1 VGRSYEPCTVTPG
14 VCRLASFLLRRFVY
28 FAALVVVATSIA
40 YFLAATQ
47 LNPRSNYQGRNP
59 PPPPAV
65 VDAQLDA
72 INMNDK
78 TPVLERF
85 TTWAGGVVQGDFGR
99 TIDNGSVNDE
109 MNRRMWVSLRLLL
122 IGSLIGTM
130 VGVLA
135 GAWGAIRQYKF
146 SDQAMTLLAFVLLST
161 PTVVL
166 AVLVKYAGTWF
177 NRAVGRAD
185 DPLVYN
191 TGEMTPGLDPWSW
204 AGITDRF
211 AHLILPSIVLIIGV
225 NGFAFYSRY
234 QRSAM
239 LDVLGSDFLRTAQ
252 AKGLR
257 RSRALFK
264 HGLRTA
270 LIPMATFFSYQ
281 FALLF
286 VGATFTEKIFGW
298 HGMGEWFVDSITRND
313 VNAAAA
319 ITLFVAVLV
328 LLAGVISDFA
338 YAALDPRVRVR

>member
-1 VGRSYEPCTVTPG
+1 VV
-14 VCRLASFLLRRFVY
+14 LI
-28 FAALVVVATSIA
+28 VVAPSLA
-40 YFLAATQ
+40 YLLAATQ
-47 LNPRSNYQGRNP
+47 LNPRSNYQGRSP
-59 PPPPAV
+59 PPPPAA
-65 VDAQLDA
+65 VDAQLNR

-78 TPVLERF
+78 APIRERY
-85 TTWAGGVVQGDFGR
+85 TTWVSGVVHGDLGQ

-109 MNRRMWVSLRLLL
+109 MGRRMWVSLRLLL
-122 IGSLIGTM
+122 IGSVLGIA

-135 GAWGAIRQYKF
+135 GAYGAVRQYKPA
-146 SDQAMTLLAFVLLST
+146 DRIMTVLAFVLLST

-166 AVLVKYAGTWF
+166 AVLVKNVGTYV

-185 DPLVYN
+185 DPLVFN
-191 TGEMTPGLDPWSW
+191 TGEMTPGVDPWSW
-204 AGITDRF
+204 AGLTDRF
-211 AHLILPSIVLIIGV
+211 AHLILPSIVLILGV

-270 LIPMATFFSYQ
+270 LIPMTTYFSYQ
-281 FALLF
+281 VAWLF

-298 HGMGEWFVDSITRND
+298 HGVGEWFIDAITRND
-313 VNAAAA
+313 VNAIAG
-319 ITLFVAVLV
+319 ITLFVAILV
-328 LLAGVISDFA
+328 LLSGVLADVA
-338 YAALDPRVRVR
+338 YAALDPRIRRGVPR